1 MPPKSMKTD
10 DMKPVKVST
19 GKVPSKWMTHVK
31 KVHTAGKKKDAT
43 YQYKDAMRD
52 AKATYKK

>member
-10 DMKPVKVST
+10 DMKPAKVST
-19 GKVPSKWMTHVK
+19 GKAPSKWMTHVK
-31 KVHTAGKKKDAT
+31 KVHTAGKKKNPA

-52 AKATYKK
+52 AKSTYKK